1 MAAMSYAVLV
11 AAAVA
16 GATTA
21 AVEESDAR
29 VLGIVEGD
37 TIVVDAAGEAQ
48 EVRIAGVDCPELA
61 QPYGNEAAQMTRQL
75 CLEKTVR
82 LRIQGRDVYGHPVA
96 DVTLP
101 DGRRLSQ
108 ELLRNGLAWFNERDA
123 AGDVRLRELHVQA
136 MLDRRGLWAQANPM
150 APWDFRIRAADAAV
164 KDEGEATNIA
174 PESIV
179 VYKEP
184 NSFTYHR
191 ENCKY
196 RPAGAVAVTLQA
208 AVEGMA
214 SPCDI
219 CRPPTLSLP
228 ELRQEVAVAERA
240 EPVLQHESH
249 ELVLRG
255 DDQLYYQPR
264 STRYRNMN
272 QHIDSWHR
280 DQALARQQRKA
291 RASQAARSGS
301 VSIRQVSIPHVN
313 VPQVQPFR
321 VQPFRVQP
329 PQVQPFQMQSWG
341 GY

>member
-1 MAAMSYAVLV
+1 MAAMSYVVLV

-21 AVEESDAR
+21 AVDESEAR
-29 VLGIVEGD
+29 VLG
-37 TIVVDAAGEAQ
+37 VVDGDAIVLDWAGKAQ

-61 QPYGNEAAQMTRQL
+61 QPFGNEAAEMTSQL
-75 CLEKTVR
+75 CRDKTVR
-82 LRIQGRDVYGHPVA
+82 LRIQGRDVFERPVA
-96 DVTLP
+96 EVILP
-101 DGRRLSQ
+101 DGRRLSE
-108 ELLRNGLAWFNERDA
+108 ELLRKGLAWFNERDA
-123 AGDVRLRELHVQA
+123 AADVRLRELHVQA

-150 APWDFRIRAADAAV
+150 APWDFRIHATGAAV
-164 KDEGEATNIA
+164 NDGEETPNIS
-174 PESIV
+174 PESII

-191 ENCKY
+191 EDCKY
-196 RPAGAVAVTLQA
+196 RPVGAVAVTLQA

-214 SPCDI
+214 SACDI
-219 CRPPTLSLP
+219 CRPPTLALP
-228 ELRQEVAVAERA
+228 EPRQEMAVAERV
-240 EPVLQHESH
+240 EPVPQHESH

-255 DDQLYYQPR
+255 GDQYYYQPR
-264 STRYRNMN
+264 HTQYRRMD
-272 QHIDSWHR
+272 QHIESWYR

-301 VSIRQVSIPHVN
+301 ISIRQVSIPQVN
-313 VPQVQPFR
+313 VPQVQPYR